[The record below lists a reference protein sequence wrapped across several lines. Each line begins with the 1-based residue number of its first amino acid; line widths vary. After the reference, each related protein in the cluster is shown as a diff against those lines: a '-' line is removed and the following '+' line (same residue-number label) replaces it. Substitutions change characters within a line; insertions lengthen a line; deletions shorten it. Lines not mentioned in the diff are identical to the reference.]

1 MSISYNPGTYTSGLE
16 LCLDVANPRSY
27 PGSGSTWKDISG
39 NGNIFSSTDYTYPTI
54 NGFGLT
60 KYFVFVNNGT
70 TVNQIYCSSPTI
82 STYNQLQY
90 TRIGWFYL
98 TGYNAWSPV
107 IQNSIG
113 NNSDMCLCVS
123 DGKIAFHQYTTT
135 LDYTVLG
142 STPINLNTWY
152 QGAIVVNRST
162 NSLSFYVNGSLDS
175 TVAITGIGNSASN
188 TILIGGTQFD
198 GYGGDRMFKGYI
210 SSVFHYNTVL
220 TTVQIAQNFN
230 AFRGRYGI

>member
-1 MSISYNPGTYTSGLE
+1 MSIAYNPGIPTSELE
-16 LCLDVANPRSY
+16 LCLDASNTRSY
-27 PGSGSTWKDISG
+27 VGTGTVWKDISG
-39 NGNIFSSTDYTYPTI
+39 KDNIFASTDYTYPSI
-54 NGFGLT
+54 GGSNSK

-82 STYNQLQY
+82 STYNELQY

-113 NNSDMCLCVS
+113 NNSDMCLCVAE
-123 DGKIAFHQYTTT
+123 GKIAFHQYTTT
-135 LDYTVLG
+135 LDYTVTG
-142 STPINLNTWY
+142 SAAISLNTWY
-152 QGAIVVNRST
+152 QGAITVNRST

-175 TVAITGIGNSASN
+175 TVTITSIGNSASN
-188 TILIGGTQFD
+188 IILIGGTQVD

-210 SSVFHYNTVL
+210 SSVFHYNTIL
-220 TTVQIAQNFN
+220 SASQIAQNFN
-230 AFRGRYGI
+230 ALRGRYGI